1 MSDGSWGGIDQ
12 LSALVLLLG
21 ASIVLAK
28 MLAKAIRGALI
39 EFGSSYFYP
48 AEVVVFWATLFT
60 LTGIILKIVL
70 FPSQYP
76 TK

>member
-1 MSDGSWGGIDQ
+1 
-12 LSALVLLLG
+12 
-21 ASIVLAK
+21 

-60 LTGIILKIVL
+60 LTGIILKVVL